1 MKNISKLSMLFL
13 AAVLGLSSCGGSEPE
28 EQPKVPVLKVTAPE
42 GGVSVIAAG
51 GAVSVS
57 YNVENPTETGV
68 LSVKSSESWVSD
80 IQVNASD
87 VTADVA
93 VNPGDGRSAELTFSY
108 SGAESVKIKLN
119 QLAAGVN
126 IALSEKE
133 KELDAEGG
141 SFSVVVTS
149 DRDWTLSGEA
159 AWVKA
164 SAESGK
170 SGDEVTF
177 TVEKNTGTDPREV
190 SFTFTCATNT
200 VTLTVKQSGKDVLAS
215 IKDKTLKTVLMAAD
229 TDGDG
234 KISLEEAAALK
245 SVEYEGTGEDEST
258 IMSLEGLEFFTG
270 LEKIVL
276 PNNNFLE
283 LDLSGRTTLTDVD
296 VSDNEEITSIN
307 LKGCSALK
315 TVRAALDKSLESID
329 LQGCT
334 SLVSCVAYGTKL
346 KAIDVSAC
354 TLLESLIVYSSSLSA
369 LDVSACTAL
378 TNLNA
383 GCSTLASV
391 KLPANSVITTLSL
404 SESSKLSSLD
414 LSVLPGLKSL
424 SIGNTSISSLDLAK
438 CPLLEK
444 LDIDSCKK
452 ITTLDVSHNLH
463 LKSISALFSGLSK
476 VIMFQGQ
483 YDAIKDKC
491 TYNIKPSM
499 ITTVAID
506 YPEDCTSTITDSGL
520 RNYIVSKFD
529 ADGNGKISG
538 SEAESVKELVYTG
551 KNLSEIGSLVYF
563 RQIRK
568 LVLSNNKLTAI
579 DLGPFVNLL
588 EELDLSGNSLT
599 ELSFAGAKSLKT
611 VIASNN
617 SLTSCTGLSG
627 SDLADLT
634 YIDASHN
641 KLTSFTCSYAK
652 ALKNVNLSYN
662 ELTSC
667 DLDGCAA
674 VTDLNVGHNHLT
686 EDTQSFVRPFK
697 FTALVSLDLSN
708 NDFVKLSSDVTWTD
722 KWTSLLS
729 FNCSG
734 CGKLQEVD
742 LSSIAGLVEV
752 NVKDCPRLSTLYL
765 SLSANPQV
773 FKDENTVIKRK

>member
-1 MKNISKLSMLFL
+1 MKNIGKLSMLFL

-57 YNVENPTETGV
+57 YSVENPTETGV

-93 VNPGDGRSAELTFSY
+93 VNPGDERSAELTFSY

-149 DRDWTLSGEA
+149 DRDWTLSGES

-245 SVEYEGTGEDEST
+245 SVEYTGTGEDGST

-283 LDLSGRTTLTDVD
+283 LDLSGRTALTDVD
-296 VSDNEEITSIN
+296 VSGNKEITSIS

-315 TVRAALDKSLESID
+315 TVNASLDKALESMD

-334 SLVSCVAYGTKL
+334 SLVSCIAYATKL

-354 TLLESLIVYSSSLSA
+354 TLLESLIVYASSLSS

-391 KLPANSVITTLSL
+391 KLPASSVITSLSL

-414 LSVLPGLKSL
+414 LSVLPELKSL

-463 LKSISALFSGLSK
+463 LKSISALFSELSK

-483 YDAIKDKC
+483 WEAIKC
-491 TYNIKPSM
+491 TYNIKQNM

-568 LVLSNNKLTAI
+568 LDLRNNKLTAI
-579 DLGPFVNLL
+579 DLGPFMNLL

-611 VIASNN
+611 VIVSNN

-627 SDLADLT
+627 SDLADFT

-641 KLTSFTCSYAK
+641 KLTSFKCSYAK

-674 VTDLNVGHNHLT
+674 IANLNVGHNHLT

-752 NVKDCPRLSTLYL
+752 NVKDCPRLATLYL
-765 SLSANPQV
+765 SSSANPQV
-773 FKDENTVIKRK
+773 SKDETTVIKRK

>member
-1 MKNISKLSMLFL
+1 MLFL

-42 GGVSVIAAG
+42 EGVSVIAAG

-57 YNVENPTETGV
+57 YSVENPTETGV

-80 IQVNASD
+80 IRVNASD

-93 VNPGDGRSAELTFSY
+93 VNPGDERSAELTFSY

-133 KELDAEGG
+133 KELDADGG

-149 DRDWTLSGEA
+149 DRDWTLSGES

-215 IKDKTLKTVLMAAD
+215 IKDNTLKTVLMAAD

-245 SVEYEGTGEDEST
+245 SVEYTGTGEDGST

-334 SLVSCVAYGTKL
+334 SLVSCIAYGTKL

-354 TLLESLIVYSSSLSA
+354 TLLESLVVYSSSLSS
-369 LDVSACTAL
+369 LDVSSCTAL
-378 TNLNA
+378 TDLNA
-383 GCSTLASV
+383 GCATLASV

-404 SESSKLSSLD
+404 FGSSKLTSLD

-424 SIGNTSISSLDLAK
+424 IISSTSISGLDLAK

-452 ITTLDVSHNLH
+452 ITTLDVSKNLH
-463 LKSISALFSGLSK
+463 LKSISALLSGLSK

-483 YDAIKDKC
+483 YEAIKC

-568 LVLSNNKLTAI
+568 LDFSNNKLTAI

-588 EELDLSGNSLT
+588 EELNLSGNSLA
-599 ELSFAGAKSLKT
+599 EVSFAGAKSLKT
-611 VIASNN
+611 VFVSNN

-627 SDLADLT
+627 SDLTDLT

-641 KLTSFTCSYAK
+641 KLTSFKCSYAK

-667 DLDGCAA
+667 DLDDCTAITG
-674 VTDLNVGHNHLT
+674 LNVGHNHLT
-686 EDTQSFVRPFK
+686 EDTQSFVRPYRFA
-697 FTALVSLDLSN
+697 ALVSIDLSN

-722 KWTSLLS
+722 KWTSLRS

-742 LSSIAGLVEV
+742 LSPINGLEEV
-752 NVKDCPRLSTLYL
+752 NVKDCPRLATLYL
-765 SLSANPQV
+765 SSSANPQV
-773 FKDENTVIKRK
+773 SKDETTVIKRK

>member
-1 MKNISKLSMLFL
+1 MKNLSKLSMLFL

-51 GAVSVS
+51 GPVSVS
-57 YNVENPTETGV
+57 YSVENPTETGV

-80 IQVNASD
+80 IKVNASD

-93 VNPGDGRSAELTFSY
+93 VNPGDERSAELTFSY
-108 SGAESVKIKLN
+108 SGAESVKVKLN

-133 KELDAEGG
+133 KELEAEGG

-149 DRDWTLSGEA
+149 DRDWTLSGES

-245 SVEYEGTGEDEST
+245 SVEYTGTGEDGST

-315 TVRAALDKSLESID
+315 TVRAALDKSLENID

-334 SLVSCVAYGTKL
+334 SLVSCIAYGTKL

-354 TLLESLIVYSSSLSA
+354 TLLESLVVYSSSLSS
-369 LDVSACTAL
+369 LDVSSCTAL
-378 TNLNA
+378 TDLNA
-383 GCSTLASV
+383 GCATLASV

-404 SESSKLSSLD
+404 FGSSKLTSLD

-424 SIGNTSISSLDLAK
+424 IISSTSISGLDLAK

-452 ITTLDVSHNLH
+452 ITTLDVSKNLH
-463 LKSISALFSGLSK
+463 LKSISALLSGLSK

-483 YDAIKDKC
+483 YEAIKC

-568 LVLSNNKLTAI
+568 LDLSNNKLTAI

-588 EELDLSGNSLT
+588 EELNLSGNSLA

-611 VIASNN
+611 VFVSNN

-627 SDLADLT
+627 SDLTGLT

-641 KLTSFTCSYAK
+641 KLTSFKCSYAK

-667 DLDGCAA
+667 DLDDCTAITG
-674 VTDLNVGHNHLT
+674 LNVGHNHLT
-686 EDTQSFVRPFK
+686 EDTQSFVRPYRFA
-697 FTALVSLDLSN
+697 ALVSIDLSN

-722 KWTSLLS
+722 KWTSLRS

-742 LSSIAGLVEV
+742 LSPINGLEEV
-752 NVKDCPRLSTLYL
+752 NVKDCPRLATLYL
-765 SLSANPQV
+765 SSSANPQV
-773 FKDENTVIKRK
+773 SKDETTVIKRK

>member
-1 MKNISKLSMLFL
+1 MLFL

-57 YNVENPTETGV
+57 YSVENPTETGI

-93 VNPGDGRSAELTFSY
+93 VNPGDERSAELTFSY
-108 SGAESVKIKLN
+108 SGAESVKVKLN

-133 KELDAEGG
+133 KELEAEGG

-149 DRDWTLSGEA
+149 DRDWTLSGES

-177 TVEKNTGTDPREV
+177 TVEKNTSSDSREV

-245 SVEYEGTGEDEST
+245 SVEYKGTGEDEST

-283 LDLSGRTTLTDVD
+283 LDLSGRTALTDVD
-296 VSDNEEITSIN
+296 VSGNKEITSIN

-315 TVRAALDKSLESID
+315 TVNASLDKALESMD

-334 SLVSCVAYGTKL
+334 SLVSCIAFGTKL
-346 KAIDVSAC
+346 KAIDVSSC
-354 TLLESLIVYSSSLSA
+354 TLLESLIVYAGSLTS
-369 LDVSACTAL
+369 LDVSACKVL

-383 GCSTLASV
+383 GCSTLTSV
-391 KLPANSVITTLSL
+391 KLPANSVITSLSL

-414 LSVLPGLKSL
+414 LSVLPELKSL

-463 LKSISALFSGLSK
+463 LKKISALFSGLSK

-483 YDAIKDKC
+483 YEAIKC

-538 SEAESVKELVYTG
+538 IEAESVKELVYTG

-568 LVLSNNKLTAI
+568 LNLSNNKLKAI
-579 DLGPFVNLL
+579 DLGPFANLL
-588 EELDLSGNSLT
+588 EEIDLSSNSLT
-599 ELSFAGAKSLKT
+599 ELSFAGANSLKT
-611 VIASNN
+611 VIVSNN
-617 SLTSCTGLSG
+617 SLTSCTGFSG

-667 DLDGCAA
+667 DLDGCTSIA
-674 VTDLNVGHNHLT
+674 DLNVGHNHLT

-697 FTALVSLDLSN
+697 FAALVSLDLSN

-722 KWTSLLS
+722 KWTSLLA

-734 CGKLQEVD
+734 CSKLQEVD
-742 LSSIAGLVEV
+742 LSPITGLVEV
-752 NVKDCPRLSTLYL
+752 NVKDCPRLATLYL
-765 SLSANPQV
+765 SSSANPQV
-773 FKDENTVIKRK
+773 TKDETTVIKRK

>member
-1 MKNISKLSMLFL
+1 MLFL

-51 GAVSVS
+51 GPVSVS
-57 YNVENPTETGV
+57 YSVENPTETGV

-80 IQVNASD
+80 IKVNASD

-93 VNPGDGRSAELTFSY
+93 VNPGDERSAELTFSY

-133 KELDAEGG
+133 KELDADGG

-149 DRDWTLSGEA
+149 DRDWTLSGES

-164 SAESGK
+164 SAGSGK

-245 SVEYEGTGEDEST
+245 SVEYTGTGEDGST

-334 SLVSCVAYGTKL
+334 SLVSCIAYGTKL

-354 TLLESLIVYSSSLSA
+354 TLLESLIVYSSSLSV
-369 LDVSACTAL
+369 LDVSGCTAL
-378 TNLNA
+378 TDLNA
-383 GCSTLASV
+383 GCATLASV

-404 SESSKLSSLD
+404 FGSSKLTSLD

-424 SIGNTSISSLDLAK
+424 IISSTSISGLDLAK

-463 LKSISALFSGLSK
+463 LKSISALLSGLSK

-483 YDAIKDKC
+483 YEAIKC

-568 LVLSNNKLTAI
+568 LDLSNNKLTAI

-588 EELDLSGNSLT
+588 EELNLSGNSLA

-611 VIASNN
+611 VFVSNN

-627 SDLADLT
+627 SDLTGLT

-641 KLTSFTCSYAK
+641 KLTSFKCSYAK

-667 DLDGCAA
+667 DLDDCTAITG
-674 VTDLNVGHNHLT
+674 LNVGHNHLT
-686 EDTQSFVRPFK
+686 GDTQSFVRPYRFA
-697 FTALVSLDLSN
+697 ALVSIDLSN

-722 KWTSLLS
+722 KWTSLRS

-742 LSSIAGLVEV
+742 LSPINGLEEV
-752 NVKDCPRLSTLYL
+752 NVKDCPRLATLYL
-765 SLSANPQV
+765 SSSANPQV
-773 FKDENTVIKRK
+773 SKDETTVIKRK

>member
-1 MKNISKLSMLFL
+1 MLFL

-57 YNVENPTETGV
+57 YSVENPTETGI

-93 VNPGDGRSAELTFSY
+93 VNPGDERSAELTFSY
-108 SGAESVKIKLN
+108 SGAESVKVKLN

-133 KELDAEGG
+133 KELEAEGG

-149 DRDWTLSGEA
+149 DRDWTLSGES

-177 TVEKNTGTDPREV
+177 TVEKNTSSDSREV

-245 SVEYEGTGEDEST
+245 SVEYKGTGEDEST

-283 LDLSGRTTLTDVD
+283 LDLSGRTALTDVD
-296 VSDNEEITSIN
+296 VSGNKEITSIN

-315 TVRAALDKSLESID
+315 TVNASLDKALESMD

-334 SLVSCVAYGTKL
+334 SLVSCIAFGTKL
-346 KAIDVSAC
+346 KSIDVSAC
-354 TLLESLIVYSSSLSA
+354 TLLESLIVYASSLSS

-383 GCSTLASV
+383 GCSTLTSV
-391 KLPANSVITTLSL
+391 KLPANSVITSLSL

-414 LSVLPGLKSL
+414 LSVLPELKSL

-463 LKSISALFSGLSK
+463 LKKISALFSGLSK

-483 YDAIKDKC
+483 YEAIKC

-538 SEAESVKELVYTG
+538 TEAESVKELVYTG

-568 LVLSNNKLTAI
+568 LNLSNNKLKAI
-579 DLGPFVNLL
+579 DLGPFANLL
-588 EELDLSGNSLT
+588 EEIDLSSNSLT
-599 ELSFAGAKSLKT
+599 ELSFAGANSLKT
-611 VIASNN
+611 VIVSNN

-667 DLDGCAA
+667 DLDGCTSIA
-674 VTDLNVGHNHLT
+674 DLNVGHNHLT

-697 FTALVSLDLSN
+697 FAALVSLDLSN

-722 KWTSLLS
+722 KWTSLLA

-734 CGKLQEVD
+734 CSKLQEVD
-742 LSSIAGLVEV
+742 LSPITGLVEV
-752 NVKDCPRLSTLYL
+752 NVKDCPRLATLYL
-765 SLSANPQV
+765 SSSANPQV
-773 FKDENTVIKRK
+773 TKDENTVIKRK

>member
-1 MKNISKLSMLFL
+1 M
-13 AAVLGLSSCGGSEPE
+13 
-28 EQPKVPVLKVTAPE
+28 
-42 GGVSVIAAG
+42 
-51 GAVSVS
+51 
-57 YNVENPTETGV
+57 
-68 LSVKSSESWVSD
+68 
-80 IQVNASD
+80 
-87 VTADVA
+87 
-93 VNPGDGRSAELTFSY
+93 
-108 SGAESVKIKLN
+108 
-119 QLAAGVN
+119 
-126 IALSEKE
+126 
-133 KELDAEGG
+133 
-141 SFSVVVTS
+141 
-149 DRDWTLSGEA
+149 
-159 AWVKA
+159 
-164 SAESGK
+164 
-170 SGDEVTF
+170 
-177 TVEKNTGTDPREV
+177 
-190 SFTFTCATNT
+190 
-200 VTLTVKQSGKDVLAS
+200 
-215 IKDKTLKTVLMAAD
+215 
-229 TDGDG
+229 
-234 KISLEEAAALK
+234 
-245 SVEYEGTGEDEST
+245 
-258 IMSLEGLEFFTG
+258 
-270 LEKIVL
+270 
-276 PNNNFLE
+276 
-283 LDLSGRTTLTDVD
+283 SGRTTLTDVD

-334 SLVSCVAYGTKL
+334 SLVSCIAYGTKL

-369 LDVSACTAL
+369 LDVSGCTAL
-378 TNLNA
+378 TDLNA
-383 GCSTLASV
+383 GCATLASV

-404 SESSKLSSLD
+404 FGSSKLTSLD

-424 SIGNTSISSLDLAK
+424 IISSTSISGLDLAK

-463 LKSISALFSGLSK
+463 LKSISALLSGLSK

-483 YDAIKDKC
+483 YEAIKC

-568 LVLSNNKLTAI
+568 LDLSNNKLTAI

-588 EELDLSGNSLT
+588 EELNLSGNSLA

-611 VIASNN
+611 VFVSNN

-627 SDLADLT
+627 SDLTDLT

-641 KLTSFTCSYAK
+641 KLTSFKCSYAK

-667 DLDGCAA
+667 DLDDCTAITG
-674 VTDLNVGHNHLT
+674 LNVGHNHLT
-686 EDTQSFVRPFK
+686 EDTQSFVRPYRFA
-697 FTALVSLDLSN
+697 ALVSIDLSN

-722 KWTSLLS
+722 KWTSLRS

-742 LSSIAGLVEV
+742 LSPINGLEEV
-752 NVKDCPRLSTLYL
+752 NVKDCPRLATLYL
-765 SLSANPQV
+765 SSSANPQV
-773 FKDENTVIKRK
+773 SKDENTVIKRK

>member
-1 MKNISKLSMLFL
+1 MKNLSKLSMLFL

-51 GAVSVS
+51 GEVSVS

-93 VNPGDGRSAELTFSY
+93 VNPGDERSAELTFSY

-133 KELDAEGG
+133 KELDADGG

-149 DRDWTLSGEA
+149 DRDWTLSGES

-164 SAESGK
+164 SAGSGK

-215 IKDKTLKTVLMAAD
+215 IKDNTLKTVLMAAD

-245 SVEYEGTGEDEST
+245 SVEYTGTGEDGST

-334 SLVSCVAYGTKL
+334 SLVSCIAYGTKL

-369 LDVSACTAL
+369 LDVSGCTAL
-378 TNLNA
+378 TDLNA
-383 GCSTLASV
+383 GCATLASV

-404 SESSKLSSLD
+404 FGSSKLTSLD

-424 SIGNTSISSLDLAK
+424 IISSTSISGLDLAK

-463 LKSISALFSGLSK
+463 LKSISALLSGLSK

-483 YDAIKDKC
+483 YEAIKC

-568 LVLSNNKLTAI
+568 LDLSNNKLTAI

-588 EELDLSGNSLT
+588 EELNLSGNSLA

-611 VIASNN
+611 VFVSNN

-627 SDLADLT
+627 SDLTDLT

-641 KLTSFTCSYAK
+641 KLTSFKCSYAK

-667 DLDGCAA
+667 DLDDCTAITG
-674 VTDLNVGHNHLT
+674 LNVGHNHLT
-686 EDTQSFVRPFK
+686 EDTQSFVRPYRFA
-697 FTALVSLDLSN
+697 ALVSIDLSN

-722 KWTSLLS
+722 KWTSLRS

-742 LSSIAGLVEV
+742 LSPINGLEEV
-752 NVKDCPRLSTLYL
+752 NVKDCPRLATLYL
-765 SLSANPQV
+765 SSSANPQV
-773 FKDENTVIKRK
+773 SKDENTVIKRK

>member
-1 MKNISKLSMLFL
+1 MKNLSKLSMLFL

-42 GGVSVIAAG
+42 EGVSVIAAG

-57 YNVENPTETGV
+57 YSVENPTETGV

-80 IQVNASD
+80 IRVNASD

-93 VNPGDGRSAELTFSY
+93 VNPGDERSAELTFSY

-133 KELDAEGG
+133 KELDADGG

-149 DRDWTLSGEA
+149 DRDWTLSGES

-215 IKDKTLKTVLMAAD
+215 IKDNTLKTVLMAAD

-245 SVEYEGTGEDEST
+245 SVEYTGTGEDGST

-334 SLVSCVAYGTKL
+334 SLVSCIAYGTKL

-354 TLLESLIVYSSSLSA
+354 TLLESLVVYSSSLSS
-369 LDVSACTAL
+369 LDVSSCTAL
-378 TNLNA
+378 TDLNA
-383 GCSTLASV
+383 GCATLASV

-404 SESSKLSSLD
+404 FGSGKLTSLD

-424 SIGNTSISSLDLAK
+424 IISSTSISGLDLAK

-452 ITTLDVSHNLH
+452 ITTLDVSKNLH
-463 LKSISALFSGLSK
+463 LKSISALLSGLSK

-483 YDAIKDKC
+483 YEAIKC

-568 LVLSNNKLTAI
+568 LDFSNNKLTAI

-588 EELDLSGNSLT
+588 EELNLSGNSLA
-599 ELSFAGAKSLKT
+599 EVSFAGAKSLKT
-611 VIASNN
+611 VFVSNN

-627 SDLADLT
+627 SDLTDLT

-641 KLTSFTCSYAK
+641 KLTSFKCSYAK

-667 DLDGCAA
+667 DLDDCTAITG
-674 VTDLNVGHNHLT
+674 LNVGHNHLT
-686 EDTQSFVRPFK
+686 EDTQSFVRPYRFA
-697 FTALVSLDLSN
+697 ALVSIDLSN

-722 KWTSLLS
+722 KWTSLRS

-742 LSSIAGLVEV
+742 LSPINGLEEV
-752 NVKDCPRLSTLYL
+752 NVKDCPRLATLYL
-765 SLSANPQV
+765 SSSANPQV
-773 FKDENTVIKRK
+773 SKDETTVIKRK

>member
-1 MKNISKLSMLFL
+1 MLFL

-57 YNVENPTETGV
+57 YSVENPTETGV

-93 VNPGDGRSAELTFSY
+93 VNPGDERSAELTFSY
-108 SGAESVKIKLN
+108 SGAESVKVKLN

-133 KELDAEGG
+133 KELEAEGG

-149 DRDWTLSGEA
+149 DRDWTLSGES

-177 TVEKNTGTDPREV
+177 TVEKNTSSDSREV

-245 SVEYEGTGEDEST
+245 SVEYKGTGEDEST

-283 LDLSGRTTLTDVD
+283 LDLSGRTALTDVD
-296 VSDNEEITSIN
+296 VSGNKEITSIN

-315 TVRAALDKSLESID
+315 TVNASLDKALESMD

-334 SLVSCVAYGTKL
+334 SLVSCIAFGTKL
-346 KAIDVSAC
+346 KSIDVSAC
-354 TLLESLIVYSSSLSA
+354 TLLESLIVYASSLSS

-383 GCSTLASV
+383 GCSTLTSV
-391 KLPANSVITTLSL
+391 KLPANSVITSLSL

-414 LSVLPGLKSL
+414 LSVLPELKSL

-463 LKSISALFSGLSK
+463 LKSISALFSELSK

-483 YDAIKDKC
+483 WEAIKC

-538 SEAESVKELVYTG
+538 TEAESVKELVYTG

-568 LVLSNNKLTAI
+568 LNLSNNKLKAI
-579 DLGPFVNLL
+579 DLGPFANLL
-588 EELDLSGNSLT
+588 EEIDLSSNSLT
-599 ELSFAGAKSLKT
+599 ELSFAGANSLKT
-611 VIASNN
+611 VIVSNN
-617 SLTSCTGLSG
+617 SLTSCTGFSG

-667 DLDGCAA
+667 DLDGCTAI
-674 VTDLNVGHNHLT
+674 TDLNVGHNHLT
-686 EDTQSFVRPFK
+686 EDTQSFVRPFN
-697 FTALVSLDLSN
+697 FAAIVSLDLSN

-722 KWTSLLS
+722 KWTSLRW

-734 CGKLQEVD
+734 CSKLQEVD
-742 LSSIAGLVEV
+742 LSPITGLVEV
-752 NVKDCPRLSTLYL
+752 NVKDCPRLATLYL
-765 SLSANPQV
+765 SSSANPQV
-773 FKDENTVIKRK
+773 TKDETTVIKRK

>member
-1 MKNISKLSMLFL
+1 MKNLSKLSMLFL

-42 GGVSVIAAG
+42 EGVSVIAAG

-57 YNVENPTETGV
+57 YSVENPTETGV

-80 IQVNASD
+80 IRVNASD

-93 VNPGDGRSAELTFSY
+93 VNPGDERSAELTFSY

-133 KELDAEGG
+133 KELDADGG

-149 DRDWTLSGEA
+149 DRDWTLSGES

-215 IKDKTLKTVLMAAD
+215 IKDNTLKTVLMAAD

-245 SVEYEGTGEDEST
+245 SVEYTGTGEDGST

-334 SLVSCVAYGTKL
+334 SLVSCIAYGTKL

-354 TLLESLIVYSSSLSA
+354 TLLESLVVYSSSLSS
-369 LDVSACTAL
+369 LDVSSCTAL
-378 TNLNA
+378 TDLNA
-383 GCSTLASV
+383 GCATLASV

-404 SESSKLSSLD
+404 FGSSKLTSLD

-424 SIGNTSISSLDLAK
+424 IISSTSISGLDLAK

-452 ITTLDVSHNLH
+452 ITTLDVSKNLH
-463 LKSISALFSGLSK
+463 LKSISALLSGLSK

-483 YDAIKDKC
+483 YEAIKC

-568 LVLSNNKLTAI
+568 LDFSNNKLTAI

-588 EELDLSGNSLT
+588 EELNLSGNSLA
-599 ELSFAGAKSLKT
+599 EVSFAGAKSLKT
-611 VIASNN
+611 VFVSNN

-627 SDLADLT
+627 SDLTDLT

-641 KLTSFTCSYAK
+641 KLTSFKCSYAK

-667 DLDGCAA
+667 DLDDCTAITG
-674 VTDLNVGHNHLT
+674 LNVGHNHLT
-686 EDTQSFVRPFK
+686 EDTQSFVRPYRFA
-697 FTALVSLDLSN
+697 ALVSIDLSN

-722 KWTSLLS
+722 KWTSLRS

-742 LSSIAGLVEV
+742 LSPINGLEEV
-752 NVKDCPRLSTLYL
+752 NVKDCPRLATLYL
-765 SLSANPQV
+765 SSSANPQV
-773 FKDENTVIKRK
+773 SKDETTVIKRK

>member
-1 MKNISKLSMLFL
+1 MLFL

-57 YNVENPTETGV
+57 YSVENPTETGV

-80 IQVNASD
+80 ILVNASD

-93 VNPGDGRSAELTFSY
+93 VNPGDERSAELTFSY

-149 DRDWTLSGEA
+149 DRDWTLSGES

-177 TVEKNTGTDPREV
+177 TVEKNTGTDSREV

-245 SVEYEGTGEDEST
+245 SVEYEGTGEDGST

-283 LDLSGRTTLTDVD
+283 LDLSGRTALTDVD

-354 TLLESLIVYSSSLSA
+354 TLLESLIVYASSLSS

-483 YDAIKDKC
+483 YEAIKC
-491 TYNIKPSM
+491 TYNIKQNM

-538 SEAESVKELVYTG
+538 SEAESVKELVYKD

-568 LVLSNNKLTAI
+568 LDLSKNKLTAI
-579 DLGPFVNLL
+579 DLGPFMNLL
-588 EELDLSGNSLT
+588 EELYLSGNSLA

-611 VIASNN
+611 VIVSNN

-627 SDLADLT
+627 SDLADFT

-641 KLTSFTCSYAK
+641 KLTSFKCSYAK

-674 VTDLNVGHNHLT
+674 IANLNVGHNHLT

-722 KWTSLLS
+722 KWTNLLW

-752 NVKDCPRLSTLYL
+752 NVKDCPRLATLYL
-765 SLSANPQV
+765 SSSANPQV
-773 FKDENTVIKRK
+773 SKDETTVIKRK

>member
-1 MKNISKLSMLFL
+1 MKNLSKLSMLFL

-51 GAVSVS
+51 GEVSVS

-80 IQVNASD
+80 IRVNASD

-93 VNPGDGRSAELTFSY
+93 VNPGDERSAELTFSY

-133 KELDAEGG
+133 KELDADGG

-149 DRDWTLSGEA
+149 DRDWTLSGES

-164 SAESGK
+164 SAGSGK

-215 IKDKTLKTVLMAAD
+215 IKDNTLKTVLMAAD

-245 SVEYEGTGEDEST
+245 SVEYTGTGEDGST

-296 VSDNEEITSIN
+296 ISDNEEITSIN

-334 SLVSCVAYGTKL
+334 SLVSCIAYGTKL

-369 LDVSACTAL
+369 LDVSGCTAL
-378 TNLNA
+378 TDLNA
-383 GCSTLASV
+383 GCATLASV

-404 SESSKLSSLD
+404 FGSSKLTSLD

-424 SIGNTSISSLDLAK
+424 IISSTSISGLDLAK

-463 LKSISALFSGLSK
+463 LKSISALLSGLSK

-483 YDAIKDKC
+483 YEAIKC

-568 LVLSNNKLTAI
+568 LDFSNNKLTAI
-579 DLGPFVNLL
+579 DLGPFMNLL
-588 EELDLSGNSLT
+588 EVLNLSGNSLA

-611 VIASNN
+611 VFVSNN

-627 SDLADLT
+627 SDLTDLT

-641 KLTSFTCSYAK
+641 KLTSFKCSYAK

-667 DLDGCAA
+667 DLDDCTAITG
-674 VTDLNVGHNHLT
+674 LNVGHNHLT
-686 EDTQSFVRPFK
+686 EDTQSFVRPYRFA
-697 FTALVSLDLSN
+697 ALVSIDLSN

-722 KWTSLLS
+722 KWTSLRS

-742 LSSIAGLVEV
+742 LSPINGLEEV
-752 NVKDCPRLSTLYL
+752 NVKDCPRLATLYL
-765 SLSANPQV
+765 SSSANPQV
-773 FKDENTVIKRK
+773 SKDETTVIKRK

>member
-1 MKNISKLSMLFL
+1 MLFL

-80 IQVNASD
+80 IQVNASN

-93 VNPGDGRSAELTFSY
+93 VNPGDERSAELTFSY
-108 SGAESVKIKLN
+108 SGAESVKVKLN

-149 DRDWTLSGEA
+149 DRDWTLSGES

-177 TVEKNTGTDPREV
+177 TVEKNTGTDSREV

-200 VTLTVKQSGKDVLAS
+200 VTLAVKQSGKDVLAN

-283 LDLSGRTTLTDVD
+283 LDLSGRTALTDVD
-296 VSDNEEITSIN
+296 VSGNKEITSIN

-315 TVRAALDKSLESID
+315 TVNASLDKALESMD
-329 LQGCT
+329 LQGCP
-334 SLVSCVAYGTKL
+334 SLVSCIAFGTKL
-346 KAIDVSAC
+346 KAIDVSSC
-354 TLLESLIVYSSSLSA
+354 TLLESLIVYAGSLTS
-369 LDVSACTAL
+369 LDVSACKVL

-383 GCSTLASV
+383 GCSTLTSV
-391 KLPANSVITTLSL
+391 KLPANSVITSLSL

-424 SIGNTSISSLDLAK
+424 SIGNTSISGLDLAK

-483 YDAIKDKC
+483 YEAIKC

-538 SEAESVKELVYTG
+538 TEAESVKELVYTG
-551 KNLSEIGSLVYF
+551 KNLSDIGSLVYF

-568 LVLSNNKLTAI
+568 LDLKNNKLTSI
-579 DLGPFVNLL
+579 DLGPFANLL

-611 VIASNN
+611 VIVSNN
-617 SLTSCTGLSG
+617 SLTSCSG
-627 SDLADLT
+627 FSGTDLADFT

-641 KLTSFTCSYAK
+641 KLTSFKCSYAK

-667 DLDGCAA
+667 DLDGCTAI
-674 VTDLNVGHNHLT
+674 TDLNVGHNHLT

-697 FTALVSLDLSN
+697 FAALVSLDLGN

-734 CGKLQEVD
+734 CSKLQEVD
-742 LSSIAGLVEV
+742 LSPITGLVEV
-752 NVKDCPRLSTLYL
+752 NVKDCPRLATLYL
-765 SLSANPQV
+765 SSSANPQV
-773 FKDENTVIKRK
+773 TKDETTVIKRK

>member
-1 MKNISKLSMLFL
+1 MKNLSKLSMLFL

-51 GAVSVS
+51 GEVSVS

-80 IQVNASD
+80 IRVNASD

-93 VNPGDGRSAELTFSY
+93 VNPGDERSAELTFSY

-133 KELDAEGG
+133 KELDADGG

-149 DRDWTLSGEA
+149 DRDWTLSGES
-159 AWVKA
+159 AWVKS

-245 SVEYEGTGEDEST
+245 SVEYTGTGEDGST

-296 VSDNEEITSIN
+296 VSKNDEITSIN

-334 SLVSCVAYGTKL
+334 SLVSCIAYGTKL

-369 LDVSACTAL
+369 LDVSGCTAL
-378 TNLNA
+378 TDLNA
-383 GCSTLASV
+383 GCATLASV

-424 SIGNTSISSLDLAK
+424 SVGNTSISSLDLAK

-463 LKSISALFSGLSK
+463 LKSISALLSGLSK

-483 YDAIKDKC
+483 YEAIKC

-568 LVLSNNKLTAI
+568 LDLSNNKLTAI

-588 EELDLSGNSLT
+588 EELNLSGNSLA

-611 VIASNN
+611 VFVSNN

-641 KLTSFTCSYAK
+641 KLTSFKCSYAK

-667 DLDGCAA
+667 DLDDCTAITG
-674 VTDLNVGHNHLT
+674 LNVGHNHLT
-686 EDTQSFVRPFK
+686 EDTQSFVRPYRFA
-697 FTALVSLDLSN
+697 ALVSIDLSN

-722 KWTSLLS
+722 KWTSLRS

-742 LSSIAGLVEV
+742 LSPINGLEAV
-752 NVKDCPRLSTLYL
+752 NVKDCPRLATLYL
-765 SLSANPQV
+765 SSSANPQV
-773 FKDENTVIKRK
+773 SKDETTVIKRK

>member
-1 MKNISKLSMLFL
+1 
-13 AAVLGLSSCGGSEPE
+13 
-28 EQPKVPVLKVTAPE
+28 
-42 GGVSVIAAG
+42 
-51 GAVSVS
+51 
-57 YNVENPTETGV
+57 
-68 LSVKSSESWVSD
+68 
-80 IQVNASD
+80 
-87 VTADVA
+87 
-93 VNPGDGRSAELTFSY
+93 
-108 SGAESVKIKLN
+108 
-119 QLAAGVN
+119 
-126 IALSEKE
+126 
-133 KELDAEGG
+133 
-141 SFSVVVTS
+141 
-149 DRDWTLSGEA
+149 
-159 AWVKA
+159 
-164 SAESGK
+164 
-170 SGDEVTF
+170 
-177 TVEKNTGTDPREV
+177 
-190 SFTFTCATNT
+190 
-200 VTLTVKQSGKDVLAS
+200 
-215 IKDKTLKTVLMAAD
+215 
-229 TDGDG
+229 
-234 KISLEEAAALK
+234 
-245 SVEYEGTGEDEST
+245 
-258 IMSLEGLEFFTG
+258 MSLEGLEFFTG

-354 TLLESLIVYSSSLSA
+354 TLLESLIVYASSLSS

-483 YDAIKDKC
+483 YEAIKDKC

-538 SEAESVKELVYTG
+538 SEAESVKELVYKD

-568 LVLSNNKLTAI
+568 LDLSNNKLTAI
-579 DLGPFVNLL
+579 DLGPFANLL
-588 EELDLSGNSLT
+588 EELYLSGNSLT
-599 ELSFAGAKSLKT
+599 ELSFAGAKSLTT
-611 VIASNN
+611 VDVSKN
-617 SLTSCTGLSG
+617 SLTSCSG
-627 SDLADLT
+627 FSGTDLADFT
-634 YIDASHN
+634 FIDASHN
-641 KLTSFTCSYAK
+641 KLKSFKCSYAK

-667 DLDGCAA
+667 DLDGCTAI
-674 VTDLNVGHNHLT
+674 TDLNVGHNHLT

-697 FTALVSLDLSN
+697 FAALVSLDLSN

-734 CGKLQEVD
+734 CSKLQEVD
-742 LSSIAGLVEV
+742 LSPITGLVEV
-752 NVKDCPRLSTLYL
+752 NVKDCPRLATLYL
-765 SLSANPQV
+765 SSSANPQV
-773 FKDENTVIKRK
+773 TKDETTVIKRK

>member
-1 MKNISKLSMLFL
+1 MKNLSKLSMLFL

-51 GAVSVS
+51 GEVSVS
-57 YNVENPTETGV
+57 YSVENPTETGV

-80 IQVNASD
+80 IRVNASD

-93 VNPGDGRSAELTFSY
+93 VNPGDERSAELTFSY

-133 KELDAEGG
+133 KELDADGG

-149 DRDWTLSGEA
+149 DRDWTLSGES

-164 SAESGK
+164 SAGSGK

-215 IKDKTLKTVLMAAD
+215 IKDNTLKTVLMAAD

-245 SVEYEGTGEDEST
+245 SVEYTGTGEDGST

-334 SLVSCVAYGTKL
+334 SLVSCLAYGTKL

-369 LDVSACTAL
+369 LDVSGCTAL
-378 TNLNA
+378 TDLNA
-383 GCSTLASV
+383 GCATLASV

-404 SESSKLSSLD
+404 FGSSKLTSLD

-424 SIGNTSISSLDLAK
+424 IISSTSISGLDLAK

-463 LKSISALFSGLSK
+463 LKSISALLSGLSK

-483 YDAIKDKC
+483 YEAIKC

-568 LVLSNNKLTAI
+568 LDLSNNKLTAI

-588 EELDLSGNSLT
+588 EELNLSGNSLA

-611 VIASNN
+611 VFVSNN

-627 SDLADLT
+627 SDLTDLT

-641 KLTSFTCSYAK
+641 KLTSFKCSYAK

-667 DLDGCAA
+667 DLDDCTAITG
-674 VTDLNVGHNHLT
+674 LNVGHNHLT
-686 EDTQSFVRPFK
+686 EDTQSFVRPYRFA
-697 FTALVSLDLSN
+697 ALVSIDLSN

-722 KWTSLLS
+722 KWTSLRS

-742 LSSIAGLVEV
+742 LSPINGLEEV
-752 NVKDCPRLSTLYL
+752 NVKDCPRLATLYL
-765 SLSANPQV
+765 SSSANPQV
-773 FKDENTVIKRK
+773 SKDETTVIKRK

>member
-1 MKNISKLSMLFL
+1 MLFL

-57 YNVENPTETGV
+57 YSVENPTETGI

-93 VNPGDGRSAELTFSY
+93 VNPGDERSAELTFSY
-108 SGAESVKIKLN
+108 SGAESVKVKLN

-133 KELDAEGG
+133 KELEAEGG

-149 DRDWTLSGEA
+149 DRDWTLSGES

-177 TVEKNTGTDPREV
+177 TVEKNTSSDSREV

-245 SVEYEGTGEDEST
+245 SVEYKGTGEDEST

-283 LDLSGRTTLTDVD
+283 LDLSGRTALTDVD
-296 VSDNEEITSIN
+296 VSGNKEITSIN

-315 TVRAALDKSLESID
+315 TVNASLDKALESMD

-334 SLVSCVAYGTKL
+334 SLVSCIAFGTKL
-346 KAIDVSAC
+346 KSIDVSAC
-354 TLLESLIVYSSSLSA
+354 TLLESLIVYASSLSS

-383 GCSTLASV
+383 GCSTLTSV
-391 KLPANSVITTLSL
+391 KLPASSVITSLSL

-414 LSVLPGLKSL
+414 LSVLPELKSL

-452 ITTLDVSHNLH
+452 ITTLDVSRNLH
-463 LKSISALFSGLSK
+463 LKKISALFSGLSK

-483 YDAIKDKC
+483 WEAIKC
-491 TYNIKPSM
+491 TYNIKPNM
-499 ITTVAID
+499 ITTVPID

-538 SEAESVKELVYTG
+538 TEAESVKELVYTG

-568 LVLSNNKLTAI
+568 LNLSNNKLKAI
-579 DLGPFVNLL
+579 DLGPFANLL
-588 EELDLSGNSLT
+588 EEIDLSSNSLT
-599 ELSFAGAKSLKT
+599 ELSFAGANSLKT
-611 VIASNN
+611 VIVSNN
-617 SLTSCTGLSG
+617 SLTSCTGFSG

-634 YIDASHN
+634 YIDASRN

-667 DLDGCAA
+667 DLDGCTSIA
-674 VTDLNVGHNHLT
+674 DLNVGHNHLT

-697 FTALVSLDLSN
+697 FAALVSLDLSN

-722 KWTSLLS
+722 KWTSLLA

-734 CGKLQEVD
+734 CSKLQEVD
-742 LSSIAGLVEV
+742 LSPITGLVEV
-752 NVKDCPRLSTLYL
+752 NVKDCPRLATLYL
-765 SLSANPQV
+765 SSSANPQV
-773 FKDENTVIKRK
+773 TKDETTVIKRK

>member
-1 MKNISKLSMLFL
+1 MMFL

-57 YNVENPTETGV
+57 YSVENPTETGI

-93 VNPGDGRSAELTFSY
+93 VNPGDERSAELTFSY
-108 SGAESVKIKLN
+108 SGAESVKVKLN

-133 KELDAEGG
+133 KELEAEGG

-149 DRDWTLSGEA
+149 DRDWTLSGES

-177 TVEKNTGTDPREV
+177 TVEKNTSSDSREV

-315 TVRAALDKSLESID
+315 TVNASLDKALESMD

-334 SLVSCVAYGTKL
+334 SLVSCIAFGTKL
-346 KAIDVSAC
+346 KSIDVSAC
-354 TLLESLIVYSSSLSA
+354 TLLESLIVYASSLSS

-383 GCSTLASV
+383 GCSTLSSV
-391 KLPANSVITTLSL
+391 KLPANSVITSLSL

-414 LSVLPGLKSL
+414 LSVLPELKSL

-444 LDIDSCKK
+444 LDIDYCKK
-452 ITTLDVSHNLH
+452 ITTLDVSRNLH
-463 LKSISALFSGLSK
+463 LKKISALFSGLSK

-483 YDAIKDKC
+483 WEAIKC
-491 TYNIKPSM
+491 TYNIKPNM
-499 ITTVAID
+499 ITTVPID

-538 SEAESVKELVYTG
+538 TEAESVKELVYTG

-568 LVLSNNKLTAI
+568 LNLSNNKLKAI
-579 DLGPFVNLL
+579 DLGPFANLL
-588 EELDLSGNSLT
+588 EEIDLSSNSLT
-599 ELSFAGAKSLKT
+599 ELSFAGANSLKT
-611 VIASNN
+611 VIVSNN
-617 SLTSCTGLSG
+617 SLTSCTGFSG

-667 DLDGCAA
+667 DLDGCTSIA
-674 VTDLNVGHNHLT
+674 DLNVGHNHLT

-697 FTALVSLDLSN
+697 FAALVSLDLSN

-722 KWTSLLS
+722 KWTSLLA

-734 CGKLQEVD
+734 CSKLQEVD
-742 LSSIAGLVEV
+742 LSPITGLVEV
-752 NVKDCPRLSTLYL
+752 NVKDCPRLATLYL
-765 SLSANPQV
+765 SSSANPQV
-773 FKDENTVIKRK
+773 TKDETTVIKRK

>member
-1 MKNISKLSMLFL
+1 M
-13 AAVLGLSSCGGSEPE
+13 
-28 EQPKVPVLKVTAPE
+28 
-42 GGVSVIAAG
+42 
-51 GAVSVS
+51 
-57 YNVENPTETGV
+57 
-68 LSVKSSESWVSD
+68 
-80 IQVNASD
+80 
-87 VTADVA
+87 
-93 VNPGDGRSAELTFSY
+93 
-108 SGAESVKIKLN
+108 
-119 QLAAGVN
+119 
-126 IALSEKE
+126 
-133 KELDAEGG
+133 
-141 SFSVVVTS
+141 
-149 DRDWTLSGEA
+149 
-159 AWVKA
+159 
-164 SAESGK
+164 
-170 SGDEVTF
+170 
-177 TVEKNTGTDPREV
+177 
-190 SFTFTCATNT
+190 
-200 VTLTVKQSGKDVLAS
+200 
-215 IKDKTLKTVLMAAD
+215 
-229 TDGDG
+229 
-234 KISLEEAAALK
+234 
-245 SVEYEGTGEDEST
+245 
-258 IMSLEGLEFFTG
+258 
-270 LEKIVL
+270 
-276 PNNNFLE
+276 
-283 LDLSGRTTLTDVD
+283 
-296 VSDNEEITSIN
+296 
-307 LKGCSALK
+307 
-315 TVRAALDKSLESID
+315 
-329 LQGCT
+329 
-334 SLVSCVAYGTKL
+334 
-346 KAIDVSAC
+346 
-354 TLLESLIVYSSSLSA
+354 
-369 LDVSACTAL
+369 
-378 TNLNA
+378 
-383 GCSTLASV
+383 
-391 KLPANSVITTLSL
+391 
-404 SESSKLSSLD
+404 SSLD
-414 LSVLPGLKSL
+414 LSELPGLKSL

-483 YDAIKDKC
+483 WEAIKDKC
-491 TYNIKPSM
+491 TYNIKPNM

-538 SEAESVKELVYTG
+538 SEAESVKELVYKD

-568 LVLSNNKLTAI
+568 LDLSNNKLTAI

-588 EELDLSGNSLT
+588 EELYLSGNSLT

-611 VIASNN
+611 VIVSNN

-627 SDLADLT
+627 SDLADFT

-641 KLTSFTCSYAK
+641 KLTSFKCSYAK

-667 DLDGCAA
+667 DLDGCTAIA
-674 VTDLNVGHNHLT
+674 NLNVGHNHLT

-752 NVKDCPRLSTLYL
+752 NVKDCPRLATLYL
-765 SLSANPQV
+765 SSSANPQV
-773 FKDENTVIKRK
+773 SKDETTVIKRK

>member
-57 YNVENPTETGV
+57 YSVENPTETGV

-93 VNPGDGRSAELTFSY
+93 VNPGDERSAELTFSY
-108 SGAESVKIKLN
+108 SGAESVKIKMN

-133 KELDAEGG
+133 KELEAEGG

-149 DRDWTLSGEA
+149 DRDWTLSGES

-177 TVEKNTGTDPREV
+177 TVEKNTSSDSREV

-215 IKDKTLKTVLMAAD
+215 IKDKTLKSVLMSAD

-354 TLLESLIVYSSSLSA
+354 TLLESLIVYAGSLTS
-369 LDVSACTAL
+369 LDVSACKVL

-424 SIGNTSISSLDLAK
+424 SIGSTSISSLDLAK

-483 YDAIKDKC
+483 YEAIKC
-491 TYNIKPSM
+491 TYNIKQNM

-568 LVLSNNKLTAI
+568 LDLKNNKLTAI

-611 VIASNN
+611 VDVSKN
-617 SLTSCTGLSG
+617 SLTSCSG
-627 SDLADLT
+627 FSGTDLADFT

-641 KLTSFTCSYAK
+641 KLTSFKCSYAK

-667 DLDGCAA
+667 DLDGCTAI
-674 VTDLNVGHNHLT
+674 TDLNVGHNHLT

-697 FTALVSLDLSN
+697 FAALVSLDLSN

-752 NVKDCPRLSTLYL
+752 NVKDCPRLATLYL

-773 FKDENTVIKRK
+773 SKDETTVIRRK

>member
-1 MKNISKLSMLFL
+1 MLFL

-57 YNVENPTETGV
+57 YSVENPTETGV

-108 SGAESVKIKLN
+108 SGAESVKVKLN
-119 QLAAGVN
+119 QFAAGVN

-149 DRDWTLSGEA
+149 DRDWTLSGES

-170 SGDEVTF
+170 SGDDVTF
-177 TVEKNTGTDPREV
+177 TVEKNAGTDPREV

-215 IKDKTLKTVLMAAD
+215 IKDKTLRTVLMAAD

-296 VSDNEEITSIN
+296 VSGNKEITSIS

-315 TVRAALDKSLESID
+315 TVNASLDKALESMD

-334 SLVSCVAYGTKL
+334 SLVSCIAYATKL

-354 TLLESLIVYSSSLSA
+354 TLLESLIVYASSLSS

-391 KLPANSVITTLSL
+391 KLPASSVITSLSL

-414 LSVLPGLKSL
+414 LSVLPELKSL

-452 ITTLDVSHNLH
+452 ITTLDVSRNLH
-463 LKSISALFSGLSK
+463 LKSISALFSELSK

-483 YDAIKDKC
+483 WEAIKGKC

-499 ITTVAID
+499 ITTVPID

-529 ADGNGKISG
+529 ADGNGKVSG

-551 KNLSEIGSLVYF
+551 KNLSEIGNLVYF

-568 LVLSNNKLTAI
+568 LDLRNNKLTAI

-611 VIASNN
+611 VIVSNN

-627 SDLADLT
+627 SDLADFT

-641 KLTSFTCSYAK
+641 KLTSFKCSYAK

-674 VTDLNVGHNHLT
+674 IANLNVGHNHLT

-752 NVKDCPRLSTLYL
+752 NVKDCPRLATLYL
-765 SLSANPQV
+765 SSSANPQV
-773 FKDENTVIKRK
+773 SKDEITVIKRK

>member
-1 MKNISKLSMLFL
+1 MKNLSKLSMLFL

-57 YNVENPTETGV
+57 YSVENPTETGV

-80 IQVNASD
+80 IRVNASD

-93 VNPGDGRSAELTFSY
+93 VNPGDERSAELTFSY

-133 KELDAEGG
+133 KELDADGG

-149 DRDWTLSGEA
+149 DRDWTLSGES

-215 IKDKTLKTVLMAAD
+215 IKDNTLKTVLMAAD

-245 SVEYEGTGEDEST
+245 FVEYTGTGEDGST

-315 TVRAALDKSLESID
+315 TVRAALDKSLENID

-334 SLVSCVAYGTKL
+334 SLVSCIAYGTKL

-354 TLLESLIVYSSSLSA
+354 ILLESLVVYSSSLSS
-369 LDVSACTAL
+369 LDVSSCTAL
-378 TNLNA
+378 TDLNA
-383 GCSTLASV
+383 GCATLASV

-404 SESSKLSSLD
+404 FGSSKLTSLD

-424 SIGNTSISSLDLAK
+424 IISSTSISGLDLAK

-452 ITTLDVSHNLH
+452 ITTLDVSKNLH
-463 LKSISALFSGLSK
+463 LKSISALLSGLSK

-483 YDAIKDKC
+483 YEAIKC

-568 LVLSNNKLTAI
+568 LDFSNNKLTAI

-588 EELDLSGNSLT
+588 EELNLSGNSLA
-599 ELSFAGAKSLKT
+599 EVSFAGAKSLKT
-611 VIASNN
+611 VFVSNN

-627 SDLADLT
+627 SDLTDLT

-641 KLTSFTCSYAK
+641 KLTSFKCSYAK

-667 DLDGCAA
+667 DLDDCTAITG
-674 VTDLNVGHNHLT
+674 LNVGHNHLT
-686 EDTQSFVRPFK
+686 EDTQSFVRPYRFA
-697 FTALVSLDLSN
+697 ALVSIDLSN

-722 KWTSLLS
+722 KWTSLRS

-742 LSSIAGLVEV
+742 LSPINGLEEV
-752 NVKDCPRLSTLYL
+752 NVKDCPRLATLYL
-765 SLSANPQV
+765 SSSANPQV
-773 FKDENTVIKRK
+773 SKDETTVIKRK

>member
-1 MKNISKLSMLFL
+1 MKNLSKLSMLFL

-51 GAVSVS
+51 GEVSVS

-80 IQVNASD
+80 IRVNASD

-93 VNPGDGRSAELTFSY
+93 VNPGDERSAELTFSY

-133 KELDAEGG
+133 KELDADGG

-149 DRDWTLSGEA
+149 DRDWTLSGES

-164 SAESGK
+164 SAGSGK

-215 IKDKTLKTVLMAAD
+215 IKDNTLKTVLMAAD

-245 SVEYEGTGEDEST
+245 SVEYTGTGEDGST

-334 SLVSCVAYGTKL
+334 SLVSCIAYGTKL

-369 LDVSACTAL
+369 LDVSGCTAL
-378 TNLNA
+378 TDLNA
-383 GCSTLASV
+383 GCATLASV

-404 SESSKLSSLD
+404 FGSSKLTSLD

-424 SIGNTSISSLDLAK
+424 IISSTSISGLDLAK

-463 LKSISALFSGLSK
+463 LKSISALLSGLSK

-483 YDAIKDKC
+483 YEAIKC

-568 LVLSNNKLTAI
+568 LDLSNNKLTAI

-588 EELDLSGNSLT
+588 EELNLSGNSLA

-611 VIASNN
+611 VFVSNN

-641 KLTSFTCSYAK
+641 KLTSFKCSYAK

-667 DLDGCAA
+667 DLDDCTAITG
-674 VTDLNVGHNHLT
+674 LNVGHNHLT
-686 EDTQSFVRPFK
+686 EDTQSFVRPYRFA
-697 FTALVSLDLSN
+697 ALVSIDLSN

-722 KWTSLLS
+722 KWTSLRS

-742 LSSIAGLVEV
+742 LSPINGLEEV
-752 NVKDCPRLSTLYL
+752 NVKDCPRLATLYL
-765 SLSANPQV
+765 SSSANPQV
-773 FKDENTVIKRK
+773 SKDETTVIKRK

>member
-1 MKNISKLSMLFL
+1 MLFL

-57 YNVENPTETGV
+57 YSVENPTETGI

-93 VNPGDGRSAELTFSY
+93 VNPGDERSAELTFSY
-108 SGAESVKIKLN
+108 SGAESVKVKLN

-133 KELDAEGG
+133 KELEAEGG

-149 DRDWTLSGEA
+149 DRDWTLSGES

-177 TVEKNTGTDPREV
+177 TVEKNTSSDSREV

-245 SVEYEGTGEDEST
+245 SVEYKGTGEDEST

-283 LDLSGRTTLTDVD
+283 LDLSGRTALTDVD
-296 VSDNEEITSIN
+296 VSGNKEITSIN

-315 TVRAALDKSLESID
+315 TVNASLDKALESMD

-334 SLVSCVAYGTKL
+334 SLVSCIAFGTKL
-346 KAIDVSAC
+346 KAIDVSSC
-354 TLLESLIVYSSSLSA
+354 TLLESLIVYAGSLTS
-369 LDVSACTAL
+369 LDVSACKVL

-383 GCSTLASV
+383 GCSTLTSV
-391 KLPANSVITTLSL
+391 KLPANSVITSLSL

-414 LSVLPGLKSL
+414 LSVLPELKSL

-463 LKSISALFSGLSK
+463 LKSISALFSELSK

-483 YDAIKDKC
+483 WEAIKC
-491 TYNIKPSM
+491 TYNINPNM
-499 ITTVAID
+499 ITTVPID

-538 SEAESVKELVYTG
+538 TEAESVKELVYTG

-568 LVLSNNKLTAI
+568 LNLSNNKLKAI
-579 DLGPFVNLL
+579 DLGPFANLL
-588 EELDLSGNSLT
+588 EEIDLSSNSLT
-599 ELSFAGAKSLKT
+599 ELSFAGANSLKT
-611 VIASNN
+611 VIVSNN
-617 SLTSCTGLSG
+617 SLTSCTGFSG

-667 DLDGCAA
+667 DLDGCTSIA
-674 VTDLNVGHNHLT
+674 DLNVGHNHLT

-697 FTALVSLDLSN
+697 FAALVSLDLSN

-722 KWTSLLS
+722 KWTSLHW

-734 CGKLQEVD
+734 CSKLQEVD
-742 LSSIAGLVEV
+742 LSPITGLVEV
-752 NVKDCPRLSTLYL
+752 NVKDCPRLATLYL
-765 SLSANPQV
+765 SSSANPQV
-773 FKDENTVIKRK
+773 TKDETTVIKRK

>member
-1 MKNISKLSMLFL
+1 MKNLSKLSMLFL

-28 EQPKVPVLKVTAPE
+28 EQPKVPVLKVTTPE

-57 YNVENPTETGV
+57 YSVENPTETGV

-93 VNPGDGRSAELTFSY
+93 VNPGDERSAELTFSY

-133 KELDAEGG
+133 KELDADGG

-149 DRDWTLSGEA
+149 DRDWTLSGES

-164 SAESGK
+164 SAGSGK

-245 SVEYEGTGEDEST
+245 SVEYTGTGEDGST

-296 VSDNEEITSIN
+296 VSKNDEITSIN

-334 SLVSCVAYGTKL
+334 SLVSCIAYGTKL

-369 LDVSACTAL
+369 LDVSGCTAL
-378 TNLNA
+378 TDLNA
-383 GCSTLASV
+383 GCATLASV

-404 SESSKLSSLD
+404 FGSSKLTSLD

-424 SIGNTSISSLDLAK
+424 SVGNTSISSLDLAK

-463 LKSISALFSGLSK
+463 LKSISALLSGLSK

-483 YDAIKDKC
+483 YEAIKC

-568 LVLSNNKLTAI
+568 LDLSNNKLTAI

-588 EELDLSGNSLT
+588 EELNLSGNSLA

-611 VIASNN
+611 VFVSNN

-641 KLTSFTCSYAK
+641 KLTSFKCSYAK

-667 DLDGCAA
+667 DLDDCTAITG
-674 VTDLNVGHNHLT
+674 LNVGHNHLT
-686 EDTQSFVRPFK
+686 EDTQSFVRPYRFA
-697 FTALVSLDLSN
+697 ALVSIDLSN

-722 KWTSLLS
+722 KWTSLRS

-742 LSSIAGLVEV
+742 LSPINGLEAV
-752 NVKDCPRLSTLYL
+752 NVKDCPRLATLYL
-765 SLSANPQV
+765 SSSANPQV
-773 FKDENTVIKRK
+773 SKDETTVIKRK

>member
-93 VNPGDGRSAELTFSY
+93 VNPGDERSAELTFSY

-149 DRDWTLSGEA
+149 DRDWTLSGES

-283 LDLSGRTTLTDVD
+283 LDLSGRTALTDVD
-296 VSDNEEITSIN
+296 VSGNKEITSIN

-315 TVRAALDKSLESID
+315 TVNASLDKSLESMD

-334 SLVSCVAYGTKL
+334 SLVSCIAFGTKL
-346 KAIDVSAC
+346 KAIDVSSC
-354 TLLESLIVYSSSLSA
+354 TLLESLIVYAGGLTS
-369 LDVSACTAL
+369 LDVSACKVL

-383 GCSTLASV
+383 GCSTLTSV
-391 KLPANSVITTLSL
+391 KLPANSVITSLSL

-414 LSVLPGLKSL
+414 LSVLPELKSL

-452 ITTLDVSHNLH
+452 ITTLDVSRNLH

-483 YDAIKDKC
+483 YEAIKC

-538 SEAESVKELVYTG
+538 TEAESVKELVYTG

-568 LVLSNNKLTAI
+568 LDLKNNKLTSI
-579 DLGPFVNLL
+579 DLGPFANLL

-611 VIASNN
+611 VIVSNN
-617 SLTSCTGLSG
+617 SLTSCTGFSG
-627 SDLADLT
+627 TDLADFT

-641 KLTSFTCSYAK
+641 KLTSFKCSYAK

-667 DLDGCAA
+667 DLDGCTAI
-674 VTDLNVGHNHLT
+674 TDLNVGHNHLT

-697 FTALVSLDLSN
+697 FAALVSLDLSN

-752 NVKDCPRLSTLYL
+752 NVKDCPRLATLYL
-765 SLSANPQV
+765 SSSANPQV

>member
-1 MKNISKLSMLFL
+1 MLFL

-57 YNVENPTETGV
+57 YSVENPTETGI

-93 VNPGDGRSAELTFSY
+93 VNPGDERSAELTFSY
-108 SGAESVKIKLN
+108 SGAESVKVKLN

-133 KELDAEGG
+133 KELEAEGG

-149 DRDWTLSGEA
+149 DRDWTLSGES

-164 SAESGK
+164 SAASGK

-177 TVEKNTGTDPREV
+177 TVEKNTGTDSREV

-245 SVEYEGTGEDEST
+245 SVEYKGTGEDEST

-283 LDLSGRTTLTDVD
+283 LDLSGITALTDVD
-296 VSDNEEITSIN
+296 VSGNKEITSIN

-315 TVRAALDKSLESID
+315 TVNASLDKALESMD

-334 SLVSCVAYGTKL
+334 SLVSCIAFGTKL
-346 KAIDVSAC
+346 KAIDVSSC
-354 TLLESLIVYSSSLSA
+354 TLLESLIVYAGSLTS
-369 LDVSACTAL
+369 LDVSACKVL

-391 KLPANSVITTLSL
+391 KLPANSVITSLSL

-414 LSVLPGLKSL
+414 LSVLPELKSL

-463 LKSISALFSGLSK
+463 LKSITALFSGLSK

-483 YDAIKDKC
+483 YEAIKC

-538 SEAESVKELVYTG
+538 TEAESVKELVYTG

-568 LVLSNNKLTAI
+568 LNLSNNKLKAI
-579 DLGPFVNLL
+579 DLGPFANLL
-588 EELDLSGNSLT
+588 EEIDLSSNSLT

-611 VIASNN
+611 VIVSNN

-627 SDLADLT
+627 SDLADFT

-641 KLTSFTCSYAK
+641 KLTSFKCSYAK
-652 ALKNVNLSYN
+652 VLKNVNLSYN

-674 VTDLNVGHNHLT
+674 IANLNVGHNHLT

-722 KWTSLLS
+722 KWTSLHW

-734 CGKLQEVD
+734 CSKLQEVD
-742 LSSIAGLVEV
+742 LSPITGLVEV
-752 NVKDCPRLSTLYL
+752 NVKDCPRLATLYL
-765 SLSANPQV
+765 SSSANPQV
-773 FKDENTVIKRK
+773 TKDETTVIKRK

>member
-1 MKNISKLSMLFL
+1 MKNLSKLSMLFL

-57 YNVENPTETGV
+57 YSVENPTETGV

-80 IQVNASD
+80 IRVNASD

-93 VNPGDGRSAELTFSY
+93 VNPGDERSAELTFSY

-133 KELDAEGG
+133 KELDADGG

-149 DRDWTLSGEA
+149 DRDWTLSGES

-245 SVEYEGTGEDEST
+245 SVEYTGTGEDGST

-369 LDVSACTAL
+369 LDVSSCTAL
-378 TNLNA
+378 TDLNA
-383 GCSTLASV
+383 GCATLASV

-404 SESSKLSSLD
+404 FGSGKLTSLD

-424 SIGNTSISSLDLAK
+424 IISSTSISGLDLAK

-452 ITTLDVSHNLH
+452 ITTLDVSKNLH
-463 LKSISALFSGLSK
+463 LKSISALLSGLSK

-483 YDAIKDKC
+483 YEAIKC

-568 LVLSNNKLTAI
+568 LDFSNNKLTAI

-588 EELDLSGNSLT
+588 EELNLSGNSLA
-599 ELSFAGAKSLKT
+599 EVSFAGAKSLKT
-611 VIASNN
+611 VFVSNN

-627 SDLADLT
+627 SDLTDLT

-641 KLTSFTCSYAK
+641 KLTSFKCSYAK

-667 DLDGCAA
+667 DLDDCTAITG
-674 VTDLNVGHNHLT
+674 LNVGHNHLT
-686 EDTQSFVRPFK
+686 EDTQSFVRPYRFA
-697 FTALVSLDLSN
+697 ALVSIDLSN

-722 KWTSLLS
+722 KWTSLRS

-742 LSSIAGLVEV
+742 LSPINGLEEV
-752 NVKDCPRLSTLYL
+752 NVKDCPRLATLYL
-765 SLSANPQV
+765 SSSANPQV
-773 FKDENTVIKRK
+773 SKDETTVIKRK

>member
-1 MKNISKLSMLFL
+1 MKNLSKLSMLFL

-51 GAVSVS
+51 GEVSVS
-57 YNVENPTETGV
+57 YSVENPTETGV
-68 LSVKSSESWVSD
+68 LSVKPSESWVSD

-93 VNPGDGRSAELTFSY
+93 VNPGDERSAELTFSY

-164 SAESGK
+164 SAGSGK

-245 SVEYEGTGEDEST
+245 SVEYTGTGEDGST

-296 VSDNEEITSIN
+296 VSKNDEITSIN

-334 SLVSCVAYGTKL
+334 SLVSCIAYGTKL

-369 LDVSACTAL
+369 LDVSGCTAL
-378 TNLNA
+378 TDLNA
-383 GCSTLASV
+383 GCATLASV

-424 SIGNTSISSLDLAK
+424 SVGNTSISSLDLAK

-463 LKSISALFSGLSK
+463 LKSISALLSGLSK

-483 YDAIKDKC
+483 YEAIKC

-568 LVLSNNKLTAI
+568 LDLSNNKLTAI

-588 EELDLSGNSLT
+588 EELNLSGNSLA

-611 VIASNN
+611 VFVSNN

-627 SDLADLT
+627 SDLTDLT

-641 KLTSFTCSYAK
+641 KLTSFKCSYAK

-667 DLDGCAA
+667 DLDDCTAITG
-674 VTDLNVGHNHLT
+674 LNVGHNHLT
-686 EDTQSFVRPFK
+686 EDTQSFVRPYRFA
-697 FTALVSLDLSN
+697 ALVSIDLSN

-722 KWTSLLS
+722 KWTSLRS
-729 FNCSG
+729 FNSSG

-742 LSSIAGLVEV
+742 LSPINGLEEV
-752 NVKDCPRLSTLYL
+752 NVKDCPRLATLYL
-765 SLSANPQV
+765 SSSANPQV
-773 FKDENTVIKRK
+773 SKDETTVIKRK

>member
-1 MKNISKLSMLFL
+1 MKNLSKLSMLFL

-51 GAVSVS
+51 GEVSVS
-57 YNVENPTETGV
+57 YSVENPTETGV
-68 LSVKSSESWVSD
+68 LSVKPSESWVSD

-93 VNPGDGRSAELTFSY
+93 VNPGDERSAELTFSY

-164 SAESGK
+164 SAGSGK

-234 KISLEEAAALK
+234 KISLDEAAALK
-245 SVEYEGTGEDEST
+245 SVEYTGTGEDGST

-296 VSDNEEITSIN
+296 VSKNDEITSIN

-334 SLVSCVAYGTKL
+334 SLVSCIAYGTKL

-369 LDVSACTAL
+369 LDVSGCTAL
-378 TNLNA
+378 TDLNA
-383 GCSTLASV
+383 GCATLASV

-404 SESSKLSSLD
+404 FGSSKLTSLD

-424 SIGNTSISSLDLAK
+424 IISSTSISGLDLAK

-463 LKSISALFSGLSK
+463 LKSISALLSGLSK

-483 YDAIKDKC
+483 YEAIKC

-568 LVLSNNKLTAI
+568 LDLRNNKLTAI

-588 EELDLSGNSLT
+588 EELNLSGNSLA

-611 VIASNN
+611 VFVSNN

-641 KLTSFTCSYAK
+641 KLTSFKCSYAK

-667 DLDGCAA
+667 DLDDCTAITG
-674 VTDLNVGHNHLT
+674 LNVGHNHLT
-686 EDTQSFVRPFK
+686 EDTQSFVRPYRFA
-697 FTALVSLDLSN
+697 ALVSIDLSN

-722 KWTSLLS
+722 KWTSLRS

-742 LSSIAGLVEV
+742 LSPINGLEEV
-752 NVKDCPRLSTLYL
+752 NVKDCPRLATLYL
-765 SLSANPQV
+765 SSSANPQV
-773 FKDENTVIKRK
+773 SKDETTVIKRK

>member
-1 MKNISKLSMLFL
+1 MLFL

-57 YNVENPTETGV
+57 YSVENPTETGI

-93 VNPGDGRSAELTFSY
+93 VNPGDERSAELTFSY
-108 SGAESVKIKLN
+108 SGAESVKVKLN

-133 KELDAEGG
+133 KELEAEGG

-149 DRDWTLSGEA
+149 DRDWTLSGES

-177 TVEKNTGTDPREV
+177 TVEKNTSSDSREV

-245 SVEYEGTGEDEST
+245 SVEYKGTGEDEST

-283 LDLSGRTTLTDVD
+283 LDLSGRAALTDVD
-296 VSDNEEITSIN
+296 VSGNKEITSIN

-315 TVRAALDKSLESID
+315 TVNASLDKALESMD

-334 SLVSCVAYGTKL
+334 SLVSCIAFGTKL
-346 KAIDVSAC
+346 KAIDVSSC
-354 TLLESLIVYSSSLSA
+354 TLLESLIVYAGSLTS
-369 LDVSACTAL
+369 LDVSACKVL

-391 KLPANSVITTLSL
+391 KLPANSVITSLSL

-414 LSVLPGLKSL
+414 LSVLPELKSL

-463 LKSISALFSGLSK
+463 LKSITALFSGLSK

-483 YDAIKDKC
+483 YEAIKC

-538 SEAESVKELVYTG
+538 TEAESVKELVYTG

-568 LVLSNNKLTAI
+568 LNLSNNKLKAI
-579 DLGPFVNLL
+579 DLGPFANLL
-588 EELDLSGNSLT
+588 EEIDLSSNSLT
-599 ELSFAGAKSLKT
+599 ELSFAGANSLKT
-611 VIASNN
+611 VIVSNN
-617 SLTSCTGLSG
+617 SLTSCTGFSG

-667 DLDGCAA
+667 DLDGCTSIA
-674 VTDLNVGHNHLT
+674 DLNVGHNHLT

-697 FTALVSLDLSN
+697 FAALVSLDLSN

-722 KWTSLLS
+722 KWTSLLA

-734 CGKLQEVD
+734 CSKLQEVD
-742 LSSIAGLVEV
+742 LSPITGLVEV
-752 NVKDCPRLSTLYL
+752 NVKDCPRLATLYL
-765 SLSANPQV
+765 SSSANPQV
-773 FKDENTVIKRK
+773 TKDETTVIKRK

>member
-1 MKNISKLSMLFL
+1 MKNLSKLSMLFL

-51 GAVSVS
+51 GEVSVS

-80 IQVNASD
+80 IRVNASD

-93 VNPGDGRSAELTFSY
+93 VNPGDERSAELTFSY

-133 KELDAEGG
+133 KELDADGG

-149 DRDWTLSGEA
+149 DRDWTLSGES

-164 SAESGK
+164 SAGSGK

-215 IKDKTLKTVLMAAD
+215 IKDNTLKTVLMAAD

-245 SVEYEGTGEDEST
+245 SVEYTGTGEDGST

-334 SLVSCVAYGTKL
+334 SLVSCIAYGTKL

-354 TLLESLIVYSSSLSA
+354 TLLESLVVYSSSLSS
-369 LDVSACTAL
+369 LDVSSCTAL
-378 TNLNA
+378 TDLNA
-383 GCSTLASV
+383 GCATLASV

-404 SESSKLSSLD
+404 FGSSKLTSLD

-424 SIGNTSISSLDLAK
+424 IISSTSISGLDLAK

-463 LKSISALFSGLSK
+463 LKSISALLSGLSK

-483 YDAIKDKC
+483 YEAIKC

-568 LVLSNNKLTAI
+568 LDLSNNKLTAI

-588 EELDLSGNSLT
+588 EELNLSGNSLA

-611 VIASNN
+611 VFVSNN

-627 SDLADLT
+627 SDLTDLT

-641 KLTSFTCSYAK
+641 KLTSFKCSYAK

-667 DLDGCAA
+667 DLDDCTAITG
-674 VTDLNVGHNHLT
+674 LNVGHNHLT
-686 EDTQSFVRPFK
+686 EDTQSFVRPYRFA
-697 FTALVSLDLSN
+697 ALVSIDLSN

-722 KWTSLLS
+722 KWTSLRS

-742 LSSIAGLVEV
+742 LSPINGLEEV
-752 NVKDCPRLSTLYL
+752 NVKDCPRLATLYL
-765 SLSANPQV
+765 SSSANPQV
-773 FKDENTVIKRK
+773 SKDETTVIKRK

>member
-1 MKNISKLSMLFL
+1 MLFL

-57 YNVENPTETGV
+57 YSVENPTETGV

-93 VNPGDGRSAELTFSY
+93 VNPGDERSAELTFSY

-133 KELDAEGG
+133 KELDADGG

-149 DRDWTLSGEA
+149 DRDWTLSGES

-245 SVEYEGTGEDEST
+245 SVEYEGTGEDGST

-283 LDLSGRTTLTDVD
+283 LDLSGRTALTDVD
-296 VSDNEEITSIN
+296 VSGNKEITSIS

-315 TVRAALDKSLESID
+315 TVNASLDKALESMD

-334 SLVSCVAYGTKL
+334 SLVSCIAYATKL
-346 KAIDVSAC
+346 KVIDVSAC
-354 TLLESLIVYSSSLSA
+354 TLLESLIVYASSLSS

-391 KLPANSVITTLSL
+391 KLPASSIITSLSL

-483 YDAIKDKC
+483 YEAIKC
-491 TYNIKPSM
+491 TYNIKQNM

-568 LVLSNNKLTAI
+568 LDLRNNKLTAI
-579 DLGPFVNLL
+579 DLGPFMNLL

-611 VIASNN
+611 VIVSNN

-627 SDLADLT
+627 SDLADFT

-641 KLTSFTCSYAK
+641 KLTSFKCSYAK

-674 VTDLNVGHNHLT
+674 IANLNVGHNHLT

-752 NVKDCPRLSTLYL
+752 NVKDCPRLATLYL
-765 SLSANPQV
+765 SSSANPQV
-773 FKDENTVIKRK
+773 SKDETTVIKRK

>member
-1 MKNISKLSMLFL
+1 MLFL

-57 YNVENPTETGV
+57 YSVENPTETGV

-80 IQVNASD
+80 IKVNASD

-93 VNPGDGRSAELTFSY
+93 VNPGDERSAELTFSY

-149 DRDWTLSGEA
+149 DRDWTLSGES

-190 SFTFTCATNT
+190 SCATNT

-245 SVEYEGTGEDEST
+245 SVEYEGTGEDGST

-283 LDLSGRTTLTDVD
+283 LDLSGRTALTDVD
-296 VSDNEEITSIN
+296 VSGNKEITSIS

-315 TVRAALDKSLESID
+315 TVNASLDKALESMD
-329 LQGCT
+329 LQGCS
-334 SLVSCVAYGTKL
+334 SLVSCIAYATKL

-354 TLLESLIVYSSSLSA
+354 TLLESLIVYASSLSS

-391 KLPANSVITTLSL
+391 KLPASSVITSLSL

-414 LSVLPGLKSL
+414 LSVLPELKSL

-463 LKSISALFSGLSK
+463 LKSISALFSELSK

-483 YDAIKDKC
+483 WEAIKDKC
-491 TYNIKPSM
+491 TYNIKPNM

-568 LVLSNNKLTAI
+568 LDLRNNKLTAI

-611 VIASNN
+611 VIVSNN

-627 SDLADLT
+627 SDLADFT

-674 VTDLNVGHNHLT
+674 ITDLNVGHNHLT

-752 NVKDCPRLSTLYL
+752 NVKDCPRLATLYL
-765 SLSANPQV
+765 SSSANPQV
-773 FKDENTVIKRK
+773 SKDETTVIKRK

>member
-1 MKNISKLSMLFL
+1 MLFL

-57 YNVENPTETGV
+57 YSVENPTETGI

-93 VNPGDGRSAELTFSY
+93 VNPGDERSAELTFSY
-108 SGAESVKIKLN
+108 SGAESVKVKLN

-133 KELDAEGG
+133 KELEADGG

-149 DRDWTLSGEA
+149 DRDWTLSGES

-177 TVEKNTGTDPREV
+177 TVEKNTSSDSREV

-245 SVEYEGTGEDEST
+245 SVEYKGTGEDEST

-283 LDLSGRTTLTDVD
+283 LDLSGRTALTDVD
-296 VSDNEEITSIN
+296 VSGNKEITSIN

-315 TVRAALDKSLESID
+315 TVNASLDKALESMD

-334 SLVSCVAYGTKL
+334 SLVSCIAFGTKL
-346 KAIDVSAC
+346 KAIDVSSC
-354 TLLESLIVYSSSLSA
+354 TLLESLIVYASSLSS

-391 KLPANSVITTLSL
+391 KLPANSVITSLSL

-414 LSVLPGLKSL
+414 LSVLPELKSL

-463 LKSISALFSGLSK
+463 LKSITALFSGLSK

-483 YDAIKDKC
+483 YEAIKC

-538 SEAESVKELVYTG
+538 TEAESVKELVYAG

-568 LVLSNNKLTAI
+568 LDLSNNKLTSI
-579 DLGPFVNLL
+579 DLGPFANLL
-588 EELDLSGNSLT
+588 EELYLSGNSLT

-611 VIASNN
+611 VDVSKN
-617 SLTSCTGLSG
+617 SLTSCSG
-627 SDLADLT
+627 FSGTDLADFT
-634 YIDASHN
+634 FIDASHN
-641 KLTSFTCSYAK
+641 KLKSFKCSYAK

-667 DLDGCAA
+667 DLDGCTAI
-674 VTDLNVGHNHLT
+674 TDLNVGHNHLT

-697 FTALVSLDLSN
+697 FAALVSLDLSN

-722 KWTSLLS
+722 KWTNLLS

-734 CGKLQEVD
+734 CSKLQEVD
-742 LSSIAGLVEV
+742 LSPITGLVEV
-752 NVKDCPRLSTLYL
+752 NVKDCPRLATLYL
-765 SLSANPQV
+765 SSSANPQV
-773 FKDENTVIKRK
+773 TKDENTVIKRK

>member
-1 MKNISKLSMLFL
+1 MLFL

-57 YNVENPTETGV
+57 YSVENPTETGI

-80 IQVNASD
+80 IRVNASD

-93 VNPGDGRSAELTFSY
+93 VNPGDERSAELTFSY
-108 SGAESVKIKLN
+108 SGAESVKVKLN

-149 DRDWTLSGEA
+149 DRDWTLSGES

-177 TVEKNTGTDPREV
+177 TVEKNTSSDSREV

-296 VSDNEEITSIN
+296 VSGNKEITSIN

-315 TVRAALDKSLESID
+315 TVNASLDKALESMD

-334 SLVSCVAYGTKL
+334 SLVSCIAFGTKL
-346 KAIDVSAC
+346 KAIDVSSC
-354 TLLESLIVYSSSLSA
+354 TLLESLIVYAGSLTS
-369 LDVSACTAL
+369 LDVSACKVL

-383 GCSTLASV
+383 GCSTLTSV
-391 KLPANSVITTLSL
+391 KLPANSVITSLSF

-414 LSVLPGLKSL
+414 LSVLPELKSL

-463 LKSISALFSGLSK
+463 LKSITALFSGLSK

-483 YDAIKDKC
+483 YEAIKC

-538 SEAESVKELVYTG
+538 TEAESVKELVYTG

-568 LVLSNNKLTAI
+568 LNLSNNKLKAI
-579 DLGPFVNLL
+579 DLGPFANLL
-588 EELDLSGNSLT
+588 EEIDLSSNSLT
-599 ELSFAGAKSLKT
+599 ELSFAGANSLKT
-611 VIASNN
+611 VIVSNN
-617 SLTSCTGLSG
+617 SLTSCTGFSG

-667 DLDGCAA
+667 DLDGCTSIA
-674 VTDLNVGHNHLT
+674 DLNVGHNHLT

-697 FTALVSLDLSN
+697 FAALVSLDLSN

-722 KWTSLLS
+722 KWTSLLA

-734 CGKLQEVD
+734 CSKLQEVD
-742 LSSIAGLVEV
+742 LSPITGLVEV
-752 NVKDCPRLSTLYL
+752 NVKDCPRLATLYL
-765 SLSANPQV
+765 SSSANPQV
-773 FKDENTVIKRK
+773 TKDETTVIKRK

>member
-1 MKNISKLSMLFL
+1 MKNLSKLSMLFL

-51 GAVSVS
+51 GPVSVS
-57 YNVENPTETGV
+57 YSVENPTETGV

-80 IQVNASD
+80 IKVNASD

-93 VNPGDGRSAELTFSY
+93 VNPGDERSAELTFSY

-133 KELDAEGG
+133 KELEAEGG

-149 DRDWTLSGEA
+149 DRDWTLSGES

-245 SVEYEGTGEDEST
+245 SVEYTGTGEDGST

-296 VSDNEEITSIN
+296 VSKNDEITSIN

-334 SLVSCVAYGTKL
+334 SLVSCIAYGTKL

-369 LDVSACTAL
+369 LDVSGCTAL
-378 TNLNA
+378 TDLNA
-383 GCSTLASV
+383 GCATLASV

-424 SIGNTSISSLDLAK
+424 SVGNTSISSLDLAK

-463 LKSISALFSGLSK
+463 LKSISALLSGLSK

-483 YDAIKDKC
+483 YEAIKC

-506 YPEDCTSTITDSGL
+506 YPEDCTFTITDSGL

-568 LVLSNNKLTAI
+568 LDLRNNKLTAI

-588 EELDLSGNSLT
+588 EELNLSGNSLA

-611 VIASNN
+611 VIVSNN

-627 SDLADLT
+627 SDLTDLT

-641 KLTSFTCSYAK
+641 KLTSFKCSYAK

-667 DLDGCAA
+667 DLDDCTAITG
-674 VTDLNVGHNHLT
+674 LNVGHNHLT
-686 EDTQSFVRPFK
+686 EDTQSFVRPYRFA
-697 FTALVSLDLSN
+697 ALVSIDLSN

-722 KWTSLLS
+722 KWTSLRS

-742 LSSIAGLVEV
+742 LSPINGLEEV
-752 NVKDCPRLSTLYL
+752 NVKDCPRLATLYL
-765 SLSANPQV
+765 SSSANPQV
-773 FKDENTVIKRK
+773 SKDETTVIKRK

>member
-1 MKNISKLSMLFL
+1 MKNLSKLSMLFL

-51 GAVSVS
+51 GEVSVS
-57 YNVENPTETGV
+57 YSVENPTETGV
-68 LSVKSSESWVSD
+68 LSVKPSESWVSD

-93 VNPGDGRSAELTFSY
+93 VNPGDERSAELTFSY

-164 SAESGK
+164 SAGSGK

-215 IKDKTLKTVLMAAD
+215 IKDKTLKSVLMAAD

-245 SVEYEGTGEDEST
+245 SVEYTGTGEDGST

-296 VSDNEEITSIN
+296 VSKNDEITSIN

-334 SLVSCVAYGTKL
+334 SLVSCIAYGTKL

-369 LDVSACTAL
+369 LDVSGCTAL
-378 TNLNA
+378 TDLNA
-383 GCSTLASV
+383 GCATLASV

-424 SIGNTSISSLDLAK
+424 SVGNTSISSLDLAK

-463 LKSISALFSGLSK
+463 LKSISALLSGLSK

-483 YDAIKDKC
+483 YEAIKC

-568 LVLSNNKLTAI
+568 LDLSNNKLTAI

-588 EELDLSGNSLT
+588 EELNLSGNSLA

-611 VIASNN
+611 VFVSNN

-641 KLTSFTCSYAK
+641 KLTSFKCSYAK

-667 DLDGCAA
+667 DLDDCTAITG
-674 VTDLNVGHNHLT
+674 LNVGHNHLT
-686 EDTQSFVRPFK
+686 EDTQSFVRPYRFA
-697 FTALVSLDLSN
+697 ALVSIDLSN

-722 KWTSLLS
+722 KWTSLRS

-742 LSSIAGLVEV
+742 LSPINGLEAV
-752 NVKDCPRLSTLYL
+752 NVKDCPRLATLYL
-765 SLSANPQV
+765 SSSANPQV
-773 FKDENTVIKRK
+773 SKDENTVIKRK